1 MFWMKL
7 GVFVKWRTVLLLR
20 SHKMALVRKLSCTET
35 FSVKPS
41 NRQHHRS
48 DGEWAAC
55 SADPPLRRPRD
66 RHTGTRAAAAP
77 RPR

>member
-1 MFWMKL
+1 MFWVKL
-7 GVFVKWRTVLLLR
+7 GVFVKWRPVLLLR
-20 SHKMALVRKLSCTET
+20 SHKMALIRTLSYTET

-41 NRQHHRS
+41 KRQHHRP
-48 DGEWAAC
+48 DGERAAC
-55 SADPPLRRPRD
+55 SADPLLRRPRD